1 MPWTIAATP
10 MSRPF
15 RRPLPT
21 FRPERLA
28 VFDPASP
35 PAGLVAFPLAAQLL
49 DIWRNW
55 AAGRSVPEPSDV
67 DPLSMPALL
76 ANLILLDVCDDDFR
90 FRLIGE
96 TVNRRYG
103 HRMKGRTLR
112 ELMPPGTA
120 LDETLY
126 EHKRCTEDLAGVFV
140 VNSVGIASLDDIS
153 LYARLLLPVGAAGG
167 RAQRLIGVMEFF
179 KDPLAPPRHRPV
191 TNPS

>member
-1 MPWTIAATP
+1 MPG
-10 MSRPF
+10 PF

-35 PAGLVAFPLAAQLL
+35 PAGLVAFPLATQLL
-49 DIWRNW
+49 DIWRSW
-55 AAGRSVPEPSDV
+55 AAGRSVPEPTDV

-96 TVNRRYG
+96 AINVRYG

-112 ELMPPGTA
+112 ALMPPGPA

-126 EHKRCTEDLAGVFV
+126 EHRRCAENLAGVFV
-140 VNSVGIASLDDIS
+140 INSVGVANLGDMN
-153 LYARLLLPVGAAGG
+153 LYARLLLPVGGADG
-167 RAQRLIGVMEFF
+167 RAQRLLGVMEFF
-179 KDPLAPPRHRPV
+179 RDPLAPAPSRHRSV